1 MNINQMFFKH
11 NSKWTMV
18 VLLLMIILFV
28 QSCIKKDDFNFDKLA
43 QLPYDPN
50 IAVPLVHSRMTIKD
64 VLDDYDH
71 EHVFTEDNTH
81 FLYLIYERSVFS
93 QKAEDLITISDQN
106 VNTNFNFSIGTP
118 PNGDSITTTQAS
130 TFILT
135 TAVDESFDTMYI
147 KAGTLNYNISGNLDH
162 DGKIVI
168 TLPTATKNGIPFTQV
183 IPYNYSGTLPVTIN
197 TSFNL
202 TGYKVAFNHIGLQ
215 TILPMTYSVT
225 VYGDGTPVNPP
236 YSITMSESFTNIKYQ
251 KLIGYL
257 GQKTFSITNDTI
269 FVEIFRNNIHG
280 YYDFEDPK
288 LHINTFN
295 AYGLPINVNIGLIE
309 AHSDVNTPFIVP
321 VTGSGI
327 PVPWTINYPSFSQ
340 MGQIATT
347 TLLLDKNNSTI
358 KPAINIAPQYIVG
371 AISAQS
377 NPSGIPTTNFVLD
390 TSRFTVNAQLELP
403 LWGKAWDFIL
413 QDTIAFDYQ
422 STTPMDVEW
431 AEFKLIL
438 DNGFPIDGKC
448 QLYFVDSD
456 YAVLD
461 SLLNP
466 FQQALVSAIPGSPPD
481 YRVVSNT
488 KTTTKIRWDGPRWA
502 HLATCKH
509 ILVRAY
515 LNTANSGTT
524 IVKIYSDYGLDT
536 RLGVR
541 VQGHTMVGFH

>member
-1 MNINQMFFKH
+1 
-11 NSKWTMV
+11 
-18 VLLLMIILFV
+18 
-28 QSCIKKDDFNFDKLA
+28 
-43 QLPYDPN
+43 
-50 IAVPLVHSRMTIKD
+50 
-64 VLDDYDH
+64 
-71 EHVFTEDNTH
+71 
-81 FLYLIYERSVFS
+81 
-93 QKAEDLITISDQN
+93 
-106 VNTNFNFSIGTP
+106 
-118 PNGDSITTTQAS
+118 
-130 TFILT
+130 
-135 TAVDESFDTMYI
+135 
-147 KAGTLNYNISGNLDH
+147 
-162 DGKIVI
+162 
-168 TLPTATKNGIPFTQV
+168 
-183 IPYNYSGTLPVTIN
+183 
-197 TSFNL
+197 
-202 TGYKVAFNHIGLQ
+202 
-215 TILPMTYSVT
+215 
-225 VYGDGTPVNPP
+225 
-236 YSITMSESFTNIKYQ
+236 
-251 KLIGYL
+251 
-257 GQKTFSITNDTI
+257 
-269 FVEIFRNNIHG
+269 
-280 YYDFEDPK
+280 
-288 LHINTFN
+288 
-295 AYGLPINVNIGLIE
+295 
-309 AHSDVNTPFIVP
+309 
-321 VTGSGI
+321 
-327 PVPWTINYPSFSQ
+327 